1 MINQEAYDIINE
13 HADQM
18 NESAYN
24 QVKQLYNCK
33 AWLYESKNCIWLKSY
48 NTFIAVYDID
58 KNILVDCLRT
68 EFGYTAT
75 SAQHIAKFRRYL
87 RERRDLLS
95 FYEYPFYLRTR

>member
-1 MINQEAYDIINE
+1 MINKEAYYIIKE
-13 HADQM
+13 HAYQM
-18 NESAYN
+18 KESAYN

-33 AWLYESKNCIWLKSY
+33 AWLYESKDCIWLKSY
-48 NTFIAVYDID
+48 NTFIAVYDSN

-87 RERRDLLS
+87 HERHDLLS
-95 FYEYPFYLRTR
+95 FDEYPYYLRTR